1 MEPAMRRLLSSLLA
15 APLLAVLMN
24 ASATDAAKP
33 RTALVIHGGAGVIE
47 RSALSAADERAIRT
61 DLNRALDAGNAV
73 LANGGAALD
82 AVQAVIEVLED
93 SPRFNAGKGAV
104 FNAKGRHELDAS
116 IMEGHTQRAGAIAGV
131 TTVRH
136 PIQLARAV
144 MEHSKH
150 VMLAGEGAEAFADT
164 RPEIARVRNDWFDT
178 DVRRQQLEQAQAA
191 EKAEAV
197 SGVPAMPGGYFGT
210 VGAVAL
216 DAQGHIAAATSTGGM
231 TNKRWGRVG
240 DSPIIGAGTW
250 ADARCGVSGTG
261 WGEFYIRFAVAR
273 DICARVAY
281 RGDTLAVAAQE
292 VVNRIVPAAGGDG
305 GAIALDA
312 DGNIAMPFNTSGM
325 YRGWIRP
332 DGSRGVAVF
341 RDGECS
347 GLSDASNPQNTSPAR
362 GGRTGF
368 TASGSRLLLRLR
380 LDPGFATPLHFFL
393 ADILDMGAEHPLVAE
408 RVDDRADAIAPE
420 LVLDGLDHL
429 GAGLHRAIDRCVCI
443 GHVDHEAAGGAA
455 ARFRTQRIPGRH
467 FVRQHEAR
475 VADLDL
481 RVADLVAHRQAKG
494 LFRTE
499 CVAIELQGLGGVV
512 DDDRRRD
519 AVVTAGDGIDCH
531 GNASDG
537 GSAACFRRRYP
548 MMIAMFRWRCGLG
561 RA

>member
-1 MEPAMRRLLSSLLA
+1 MRCLLVLPLLA
-15 APLLAVLMN
+15 LPLLAVPMT
-24 ASATDAAKP
+24 ASATGSGAVPKP

-47 RSALSAADERAIRT
+47 RSALSADDERAIRA
-61 DLNRALDAGNAV
+61 DLDRALDAGNAV
-73 LANGGAALD
+73 LSNGGAALD

-164 RPEIARVRNDWFDT
+164 RPEIVRVRNDWFDT
-178 DVRRQQLEQAQAA
+178 DVRRQQLEKAQAA

-216 DAQGHIAAATSTGGM
+216 DAHGHIAAATSTGGM

-250 ADARCGVSGTG
+250 ADGRCGVSGTG

-281 RGDTLAVAAQE
+281 RGDTLATAAE
-292 VVNRIVPAAGGDG
+292 DVVNRIVPAAGGDG

-341 RDGECS
+341 RGE
-347 GLSDASNPQNTSPAR
+347 D
-362 GGRTGF
+362 
-368 TASGSRLLLRLR
+368 
-380 LDPGFATPLHFFL
+380 
-393 ADILDMGAEHPLVAE
+393 
-408 RVDDRADAIAPE
+408 
-420 LVLDGLDHL
+420 
-429 GAGLHRAIDRCVCI
+429 
-443 GHVDHEAAGGAA
+443 
-455 ARFRTQRIPGRH
+455 
-467 FVRQHEAR
+467 
-475 VADLDL
+475 
-481 RVADLVAHRQAKG
+481 
-494 LFRTE
+494 
-499 CVAIELQGLGGVV
+499 
-512 DDDRRRD
+512 
-519 AVVTAGDGIDCH
+519 
-531 GNASDG
+531 
-537 GSAACFRRRYP
+537 
-548 MMIAMFRWRCGLG
+548 
-561 RA
+561 